1 LGTEARSRAA
11 RGVALLTLV
20 AALALPAVASADPPE
35 ITSGPTIEGY
45 TGAPVVGDTLRA
57 EATWTPVAGTQAA
70 YSWLRCDPETGC
82 APITNADERE
92 YQLVAADLGQR
103 IAVDLVV
110 RNEDGEVP
118 PERSPL
124 TEVVVAPPSPPDP
137 DPEPE
142 PARPPAPAPAPAL
155 SSRQT
160 FEVQPTMAPN
170 TMPPAG
176 PPSARLPA
184 YLRPFPVVRIRGNF
198 AAGGVR
204 ITLLSVRAPRS
215 SRIRARCT
223 GRGCPVR
230 AIARSGRAIRL
241 RAFERFLPRGT
252 IIRVRITSATR
263 IGKYVSFRIRD
274 SKAPLRADR
283 CVMPAGSRPI
293 RCPS

>member
-20 AALALPAVASADPPE
+20 AALALPAVASADPPK
-35 ITSGPTIEGY
+35 ITSGPTVEGY

-57 EATWTPVAGTQAA
+57 EATWTPVDGTEAA
-70 YSWLRCDPETGC
+70 YRWLRCKPETGC

-92 YQLVAADLGQR
+92 YQLVALDVGTR
-103 IAVDLVV
+103 IAVELVV
-110 RNEDGEVP
+110 RNDDGEVP

-124 TEVVVAPPSPPDP
+124 TEVVAAQPSAPDP
-137 DPEPE
+137 EPEPE
-142 PARPPAPAPAPAL
+142 PARPPAPAPT
-155 SSRQT
+155 SRQT
-160 FEVQPTMAPN
+160 FEVQPSMAPN
-170 TMPPAG
+170 TMPPAS
-176 PPSARLPA
+176 PPSSRLPA

-241 RAFERFLPRGT
+241 RPFERFLPRGT
-252 IIRVRITSATR
+252 IIRVRVTSATR

-274 SKAPLRADR
+274 SKAPVRADR

>member
-1 LGTEARSRAA
+1 LGTDGRSRAA

-20 AALALPAVASADPPE
+20 AALALPAVAPAAPPE
-35 ITSGPTIEGY
+35 ITSGPTVEGY

-57 EATWTPVAGTQAA
+57 EATWTPVDGTQAA
-70 YSWLRCDPETGC
+70 YSWLRCQPETGC
-82 APITNADERE
+82 APIANADERE
-92 YQLVAADLGQR
+92 YQLVAADVGQR

-110 RNEDGEVP
+110 RNDDDEVADK
-118 PERSPL
+118 RSPL
-124 TEVVVAPPSPPDP
+124 TEVVAAQPSAPDP
-137 DPEPE
+137 EPEPE
-142 PARPPAPAPAPAL
+142 PARPPAPAPT
-155 SSRQT
+155 SRQT
-160 FEVQPTMAPN
+160 FEVQPSMAPN
-170 TMPPAG
+170 TMPPAS
-176 PPSARLPA
+176 PPSSRLPA

-241 RAFERFLPRGT
+241 RAFERFLPRET
-252 IIRVRITSATR
+252 IIRVRVTSATR
-263 IGKYVSFRIRD
+263 IGKYVSFRIREN
-274 SKAPLRADR
+274 KAPLRADR

>member
-20 AALALPAVASADPPE
+20 AALALPAVASAVPPK

-57 EATWTPVAGTQAA
+57 EATWTPVDKTQPA
-70 YSWLRCDPETGC
+70 YSWLRCQPDVAEC
-82 APITNADERE
+82 APIADADQPE
-92 YQLVAADLGQR
+92 YQLVADDIGWR
-103 IAVDLVV
+103 IAVDLTVRKNDEQEVV
-110 RNEDGEVP
+110 E
-118 PERSPL
+118 ERSPL
-124 TEVVVAPPSPPDP
+124 TEVVAARPSPPDP
-137 DPEPE
+137 LPEPE
-142 PARPPAPAPAPAL
+142 PARPPAPAPAP
-155 SSRQT
+155 RQT
-160 FEVQPTMAPN
+160 FEVQPSMAPN
-170 TMPPAG
+170 TMPPAS
-176 PPSARLPA
+176 PPSSRLPA

>member
-1 LGTEARSRAA
+1 LGTDGRSRAA

-20 AALALPAVASADPPE
+20 AALALPAVAPADPPE
-35 ITSGPTIEGY
+35 IISGPTVEGY

-57 EATWTPVAGTQAA
+57 EATWTPVDGTQAA
-70 YSWLRCDPETGC
+70 YRWLRCQPETGC

-92 YQLVAADLGQR
+92 YQLVAADVGQR

-110 RNEDGEVP
+110 RNDDDEVADK
-118 PERSPL
+118 RSPL
-124 TEVVVAPPSPPDP
+124 TEVVAAQPSAPDPDP

-142 PARPPAPAPAPAL
+142 PARPPAPAPTF
-155 SSRQT
+155 RQT
-160 FEVQPTMAPN
+160 FEVQPSMASN
-170 TMPPAG
+170 TMPPAS
-176 PPSARLPA
+176 PPSSRLPA